1 MKEKKQNFEIT
12 GEEYINLSND
22 YTERILRLNIEIEK
36 NDEEIQRELKY
47 LNKLTYNKETIE
59 EKIKKLKDLIY
70 RLEILKNKLT
80 RKLRKYRKLISNINY
95 SLNELRYEDVVIV
108 DIRKYNLGM
117 YEEDPNKVLTP
128 DLYDKI
134 TSQLNEKISKTIDE
148 IDDIQKKLLEAKEN
162 LNKEETKKSENKKLL
177 KESKNRLSNLTSI
190 ENSKKSSIKN
200 ITKDYNKLNK
210 QVVKTKKR

>member
-47 LNKLTYNKETIE
+47 LNKLTYDKETIE

-80 RKLRKYRKLISNINY
+80 RKLKKYRKLISNINY
-95 SLNELRYEDVVIV
+95 SLNELRYEDSVII
-108 DIRKYNLGM
+108 DINDYNLSL
-117 YEEDPNKVLTP
+117 YEEEKYKELTP
-128 DLYDKI
+128 ELYHKI
-134 TSQLNEKISKTIDE
+134 TNSLNKKIEKTINE
-148 IDDIQKKLLEAKEN
+148 IDDVQSKFKEAKTN
-162 LNKEETKKSENKKLL
+162 LINEEEKKAENKKLL